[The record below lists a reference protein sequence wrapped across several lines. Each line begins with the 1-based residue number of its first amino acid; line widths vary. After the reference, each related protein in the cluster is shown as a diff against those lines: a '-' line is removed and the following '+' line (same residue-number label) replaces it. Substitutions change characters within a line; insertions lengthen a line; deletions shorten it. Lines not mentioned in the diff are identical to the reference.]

1 MHYRVRHTTRY
12 QYPDLV
18 SHCYNEARMSPVT
31 ALGQQCH
38 RSRFVIHPAPD
49 YLTQR
54 LDYFGNQVTSFHILH
69 PHRELTVT
77 VYSDVQIEEVTQQ
90 SLFAAQTPWEFV
102 RNEIIITK
110 DPELIPMREFVLPS
124 PLVPILDELRAYALQ
139 SFLPQ
144 RPLLE
149 AVADLNHRIF
159 TDFKYDPAS
168 TTIST
173 PLATVL
179 AQRAGVCQDFAHLAI
194 ACVRSVGLPA
204 RYVSGYLET
213 LPAPGEEKL
222 LGADAS
228 HAWFAVH
235 MLDDGWMAFD
245 PTNDVQP
252 GHQHISVAVG
262 RDFADVTPLKGVV
275 FGGVQHQ
282 LSVSVDVSRQA
293 PRES

>member
-1 MHYRVRHTTRY
+1 MHYRIRHTTRY

-31 ALGQQCH
+31 APGQQCP

-49 YLTQR
+49 YITQR
-54 LDYFGNQVTSFHILH
+54 SDYFGNQVTSFHILH

-77 VYSDVQIEEVTQQ
+77 VYSDVFIDNPSQQ
-90 SLFAAQTPWEFV
+90 SLFIAQTPWEKV
-102 RNEIIITK
+102 RDQVASATDAALLNT
-110 DPELIPMREFVLPS
+110 REFVLPS
-124 PLVPILDELRAYALQ
+124 PLVPLIDDVREYALQ
-139 SFLPQ
+139 SFTSQ
-144 RPLLE
+144 RPLYD
-149 AVADLNHRIF
+149 AVADLNRRIF

-222 LGADAS
+222 IGADAS
-228 HAWFAVH
+228 HAWFAVY
-235 MLDDGWMAFD
+235 MLEDGWVAFD
-245 PTNDVQP
+245 PTNNVQP
-252 GHQHISVAVG
+252 GQQHISVAVG
-262 RDFADVTPLKGVV
+262 RDFGDVTPLKGVV
-275 FGGVQHQ
+275 FGGAQHR
-282 LSVSVDVSRQA
+282 LSVSVDVSRQ
-293 PRES
+293 PEREG